1 MRTTRSWTMGIAGLA
16 VLVMMFAGCTTD
28 AELKEKASG
37 HIRIGEANIQA
48 GQYTQALK
56 ELLEAE
62 KLTPDNPKVH
72 YDLGIAYERK
82 GFTDEAVRE
91 FQKAIALKPDYS
103 EALNYLGTIYLTRG
117 HYDEA
122 IQSFNR
128 ALANPL
134 YGTPS
139 VVLYN
144 MGRAFRAK
152 GDTRA
157 AYSSFSEAIRKEP
170 NSYLVPILELNL
182 GVIDY
187 QGGSYME
194 AERHLA
200 RSVERAPDLAEGY
213 YWLGMAQLQLR
224 KRKEAAESFKKAI
237 QLAPESDWAAK
248 SKENLNRL

>member
-1 MRTTRSWTMGIAGLA
+1 MMGIAGLA
-16 VLVMMFAGCTTD
+16 VLTMMFAGCTSD
-28 AELKEKASG
+28 VELKEKARG

-62 KLTPDNPKVH
+62 KLTPDDPKVQ

-82 GFTDEAVRE
+82 GFVDDAVKA

-117 HYDEA
+117 RHDEA
-122 IQSFNR
+122 VQLFNR

-134 YGTPS
+134 YETPS
-139 VVLYN
+139 VALYN
-144 MGRAFRAK
+144 RGRAYRAM
-152 GDTRA
+152 GDERA
-157 AYSSFSEAIRKEP
+157 AYASFSEAIRKEP
-170 NSYLVPILELNL
+170 NSFLVPILELNL

-187 QGGSYME
+187 QRGSYAE
-194 AERHLA
+194 AEKHLA
-200 RSVERAPDLAEGY
+200 RSVERAPDLAEGH

-224 KRKEAAESFKKAI
+224 KRTEAAESFKKAI
-237 QLAPESDWAAK
+237 QLAPESEWAVK
-248 SKENLNRL
+248 SKESLKKL